1 MTVTA
6 LGAPA
11 GSEWATG
18 TNGECEGCP
27 VLENP
32 LFLSLPKELRERA
45 LCLFRPA
52 ELASGMPLY
61 IEGFPAHSVFAVR
74 SGTCKAV
81 RATSGGR
88 EQVLR
93 AYRPGEF
100 IGFDALP
107 LERYPCTVQA
117 TTRAVICHAP
127 RNVFVD
133 MVVDEPDFARE
144 VIRHL
149 CDELRSVRDDL
160 ASLGTLGALAR
171 VARLL
176 LEQGRLERGG
186 DRTGVSLP
194 LNRRDTAGLLGMAEE
209 SLSRQLTL
217 LERMGVVRRKGRR
230 LVIEDQAQLEQ
241 LAEG

>member
-1 MTVTA
+1 M
-6 LGAPA
+6 
-11 GSEWATG
+11 
-18 TNGECEGCP
+18 
-27 VLENP
+27 
-32 LFLSLPKELRERA
+32 
-45 LCLFRPA
+45 FRPA
-52 ELASGMPLY
+52 ELSSGMPLY
-61 IEGFPAHSVFAVR
+61 LEGFPAHSVFAVR
-74 SGTCKAV
+74 SGTCKAI
-81 RATSGGR
+81 RATSAGR
-88 EQVLR
+88 EQVLK

-100 IGFDALP
+100 IGLDALP
-107 LERYPCTVQA
+107 LERYPNTVQA
-117 TTRAVICHAP
+117 TTQAVVCHAP

-133 MVVDEPDFARE
+133 MVVDTPHFARE

-176 LEQGRLERGG
+176 IEQGRREPDGS
-186 DRTGVSLP
+186 GVALP
-194 LNRRDTAGLLGMAEE
+194 LNRRDTAALLGMAEE

-230 LVIEDQAQLEQ
+230 LIIEDPSQLEQ